1 VVCALAIGPWLG
13 RRSIRLATGDD
24 TARPG
29 PVRIAVITVLFGA
42 LVAGVLLLTG
52 VRPAAVAL
60 CWAAG
65 AGVLLAAVDLAV
77 HRLPDRVLL
86 PAVVAGGT
94 ALLVDAGATGSW
106 PALVRALSAAAVA
119 FALAAAARVASP
131 EGLGFGDV
139 KLLGLIGLL
148 LGWAGWG
155 VLLAGVLLGL
165 LTGAAVSLLL
175 VATRRAGWRT
185 AVPFGPPLLAG
196 AALALALGGS
206 GALV

>member
-1 VVCALAIGPWLG
+1 MVATGCGLAVGPWLA
-13 RRSIRLATGDD
+13 RRSVRLARGDE
-24 TARPG
+24 AAAPG
-29 PVRIAVITVLFGA
+29 PVRILVTSVLFGA
-42 LVAGVLLLTG
+42 LVAGALVLTG

-60 CWAAG
+60 GWAAG
-65 AGVLLAAVDLAV
+65 AGVVLAAVDLVV

-86 PAVVAGGT
+86 PAVVACAT
-94 ALLVDAGATGSW
+94 AFLVDAAATDSW
-106 PALVRALSAAAVA
+106 PALLRAVGACGVA
-119 FALAAAARVASP
+119 FALAAVARIASP

-139 KLLGLIGLL
+139 KLLALIGLF

-175 VATRRAGWRT
+175 IVTRRAGWRT

-196 AALALALGGS
+196 AALALALAS
-206 GALV
+206 